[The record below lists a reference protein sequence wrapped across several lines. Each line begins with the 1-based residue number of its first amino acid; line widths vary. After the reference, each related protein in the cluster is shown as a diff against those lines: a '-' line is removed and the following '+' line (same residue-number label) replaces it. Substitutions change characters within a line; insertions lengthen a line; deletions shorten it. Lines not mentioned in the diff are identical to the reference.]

1 MADNEI
7 NLSVKTDAKDALST
21 LKDVKDAF
29 DLVGGTVG
37 AIGSLAVEAAEK
49 IKQLQTEV
57 RQMREDF
64 EQAALSI
71 GKTASALTNENLK
84 LRDQIAILRGRP
96 PANQLA
102 IALMEASGRAQDL
115 AASLRDALLKEREL
129 LENQSVGFLKS
140 LVTGQAETT
149 GVSKEFAPQIDAFVD
164 LINQKQIAVAEFN
177 LKNQALLEH
186 GSADQK
192 KAVEKEFAM
201 LVAGYNAQLAA
212 ASNAVRSRLDVV
224 QSGLEEEKKARKDA
238 LMTTDFTEAGVI
250 PGKSEADA
258 QKDVTEEYRTRQSVI
273 NSLRLTVLQLLQEG
287 TAEAE
292 NIRLRVAA
300 ATTAQ
305 AKQVQVIE
313 VQTQKNRIDTTQQA
327 SQEVVADYEK
337 SFAEINTATQQFN
350 NQQLSILM
358 TGINKTSNQIV
369 LANQN
374 TSKKIEADD
383 AASLA
388 RRQKLWDQTFKGISG
403 AFDSFIN
410 GLLSR
415 QQKLS
420 QAWEKL
426 VESMVSK
433 FADGL
438 EKQLMSFIQHKLME
452 LTIHTSTE
460 QVKDEAS
467 KAAHAKEDERTA
479 YSAAKGAWE
488 SVVHTPIVGPILAPI
503 AAATT
508 FAAISAFG
516 SAEGGQ
522 YIVPSEQLTMLHR
535 NEMVL
540 PAGVAERMRGVIQGG
555 GGGGTTVVVNHSVSA
570 VDAESFQSHI
580 RRHANLIG
588 NEVARVLKK
597 KSSRFE

>member
-37 AIGSLAVEAAEK
+37 AIGSLAIEAAEK

-64 EQAALSI
+64 EQSTVSI

-84 LRDQIAILRGRP
+84 LQDQIAILQGRQ

-102 IALMEASGRAQDL
+102 IALTEASDRAQDL
-115 AASLRDALLKEREL
+115 TASLREALLKEREL

-149 GVSKEFAPQIDAFVD
+149 GLSEEFAPQIDSFVD
-164 LINQKQIAVAEFN
+164 LLNQKQIAIAEFN
-177 LKNQALLEH
+177 LKNQSILEH
-186 GSADQK
+186 GTAAQK
-192 KAVEKEFAM
+192 KAVQEELET

-212 ASNAVRSRLDVV
+212 ASKAIRARLDVV
-224 QSGLEEEKKARKDA
+224 QSGLEEEKKRE
-238 LMTTDFTEAGVI
+238 TEKLVNAPNLATGDSLDI
-250 PGKSEADA
+250 SETDA
-258 QKDVTEEYRTRQSVI
+258 QKAVTEEYRTRQSVI
-273 NSLRLTVLQLLQEG
+273 NSLRLTVLQLMQAG

-300 ATTAQ
+300 ATTHAR
-305 AKQVQVIE
+305 QVQVIT
-313 VQTQKNRIDTTQQA
+313 VQSQRDRIQATQQGN
-327 SQEVVADYEK
+327 QEAVEDYEK
-337 SFAEINTATQQFN
+337 SFSEINASTQQFN

-358 TGINKTSNQIV
+358 AGISKTSTQVV

-374 TSKKIEADD
+374 TSKKIEADE
-383 AASLA
+383 AASLT
-388 RRQKLWDQTFKGISG
+388 RRQKLWDETFKGISG
-403 AFDSFIN
+403 AFSTFIN
-410 GLLSR
+410 GIVSGH
-415 QQKLS
+415 QTIS
-420 QAWEKL
+420 QAWMKM
-426 VESMVSK
+426 VEGMASK
-433 FADGL
+433 FIDGL
-438 EKQLMSFIQHKLME
+438 EKQLMSFAEHKLME
-452 LTIHTSTE
+452 LTIHTTTE
-460 QVKDEAS
+460 AAKDQAS
-467 KAAHAKEDERTA
+467 QAAHAKEDERTA
-479 YSAAKGAWE
+479 YSAAKAAWE

-503 AAATT
+503 AAAAT
-508 FAAISAFG
+508 FAAVTAFG

-540 PAGVAERMRGVIQGG
+540 PAGVADRMRGVIEGG
-555 GGGGTTVVVNHSVSA
+555 GGGGVTVVVNHSVSA
-570 VDAESFQSHI
+570 VDAESFQAHL

-588 NEVARVLKK
+588 KEVSRMLKK
-597 KSSRFE
+597 RALASV

>member
-1 MADNEI
+1 MSDATL
-7 NLSVKTDAKDALST
+7 NLLIQAQAGDAQQTLSQFRETLERSRDAANLLSEVLDGNVKGALSSAGEAAKAFG
-21 LKDVKDAF
+21 LALDVALSPVDVLAF
-29 DLVGGTVG
+29 AG
-37 AIGSLAVEAAEK
+37 AIADVADKLSKVIADTFIYTDRQKALDSQIRASNQTIADLAADMNN
-49 IKQLQTEV
+49 L
-57 RQMREDF
+57 D
-64 EQAALSI
+64 EQYKRL
-71 GKTASALTNENLK
+71 GKTASQSTAIDIQELQTKLNAAKDKVRSLSDEIFFTKQTASDPDAWGAKAANEALPALTRQLGVAQQEVKDFEKRMRNLQK
-84 LRDQIAILRGRP
+84 IFSEQ
-96 PANQLA
+96 Q
-102 IALMEASGRAQDL
+102 AS
-115 AASLRDALLKEREL
+115 EL
-129 LENQSVGFLKS
+129 S
-140 LVTGQAETT
+140 AM
-149 GVSKEFAPQIDAFVD
+149 
-164 LINQKQIAVAEFN
+164 KQGTD
-177 LKNQALLEH
+177 EH
-186 GSADQK
+186 
-192 KAVEKEFAM
+192 
-201 LVAGYNAQLAA
+201 
-212 ASNAVRSRLDVV
+212 R
-224 QSGLEEEKKARKDA
+224 
-238 LMTTDFTEAGVI
+238 
-250 PGKSEADA
+250 
-258 QKDVTEEYRTRQSVI
+258 
-273 NSLRLTVLQLLQEG
+273 
-287 TAEAE
+287 
-292 NIRLRVAA
+292 
-300 ATTAQ
+300 
-305 AKQVQVIE
+305 VIE
-313 VQTQKNRIDTTQQA
+313 VQTQKNRIDTTRLGGQQ
-327 SQEVVADYEK
+327 VVADYEK
-337 SFAEINTATQQFN
+337 SFAEINAATQQFN

-358 TGINKTSNQIV
+358 TGINKTSTQVV

-374 TSKKIEADD
+374 TSRKIEADE

-410 GLLSR
+410 GLMSG

-433 FADGL
+433 FVDGL

-452 LTIHTSTE
+452 LTIHASTE
-460 QVKDEAS
+460 QAKDQAS

-508 FAAISAFG
+508 FAAVSAFG

-540 PAGVAERMRGVIQGG
+540 PAGVADRMRGVIEGG

-597 KSSRFE
+597 KSS

>member
-1 MADNEI
+1 MSDATL
-7 NLSVKTDAKDALST
+7 NLLIQAQAGDAQETLSKFRETLERSKDAATLLSEVLDGNVKGALSSAAEAAKT
-21 LKDVKDAF
+21 FGLALDVALSPVDVLAFASAIADVADKLSKLIADTFIYTDRQKALDAQ
-29 DLVGGTVG
+29 LRASNQTI
-37 AIGSLAVEAAEK
+37 ARLAVG
-49 IKQLQTEV
+49 INSL
-57 RQMREDF
+57 D
-64 EQAALSI
+64 EQYKRL
-71 GKTASALTNENLK
+71 GKTASQNTAIDIEELQPKLEQAKDKVRQLHDDMFFAKREASDRDSWVAKAAREELPGLNIQLGEAQKQLEFFDKQMRNLK
-84 LRDQIAILRGRP
+84 KIFSIEQ
-96 PANQLA
+96 
-102 IALMEASGRAQDL
+102 AS
-115 AASLRDALLKEREL
+115 E
-129 LENQSVGFLKS
+129 QSAMKQGA
-140 LVTGQAETT
+140 GQ
-149 GVSKEFAPQIDAFVD
+149 Q
-164 LINQKQIAVAEFN
+164 
-177 LKNQALLEH
+177 
-186 GSADQK
+186 
-192 KAVEKEFAM
+192 
-201 LVAGYNAQLAA
+201 
-212 ASNAVRSRLDVV
+212 
-224 QSGLEEEKKARKDA
+224 
-238 LMTTDFTEAGVI
+238 
-250 PGKSEADA
+250 
-258 QKDVTEEYRTRQSVI
+258 
-273 NSLRLTVLQLLQEG
+273 
-287 TAEAE
+287 
-292 NIRLRVAA
+292 
-300 ATTAQ
+300 
-305 AKQVQVIE
+305 QVIT
-313 VQTQKNRIDTTQQA
+313 VQAQQNRIQTTHQA

-337 SFAEINTATQQFN
+337 SFADINAATQQFN

-358 TGINKTSNQIV
+358 TGINKTSTQVV

-374 TSKKIEADD
+374 ASKKIEADD

-403 AFDSFIN
+403 AFNTFIS
-410 GLLSR
+410 GIISGH
-415 QQKLS
+415 QTLS
-420 QAWEKL
+420 QAWTKL
-426 VESMVSK
+426 VDGMVAK
-433 FADGL
+433 FIEGL

-460 QVKDEAS
+460 QAKDEAS

-508 FAAISAFG
+508 FAAVSAFG

-540 PAGVAERMRGVIQGG
+540 PAGVAERMRGVIEGG

>member
-1 MADNEI
+1 VADNEI

-37 AIGSLAVEAAEK
+37 AIGSLAIEAAEK

-64 EQAALSI
+64 EQAAVSI

-84 LRDQIAILRGRP
+84 LQDQIAILHGRP

-102 IALMEASGRAQDL
+102 IALMEASSRAQDL

-129 LENQSVGFLKS
+129 LENQSVGLLKS
-140 LVTGQAETT
+140 FVTGQAETT
-149 GVSKEFAPQIDAFVD
+149 GVSKEFAPQIDSFVD
-164 LINQKQIAVAEFN
+164 LINQKEIAIAEFN

-186 GSADQK
+186 GTAVQK
-192 KAVEKEFAM
+192 KAVEKE
-201 LVAGYNAQLAA
+201 LQTLIAGYNAQLAA
-212 ASNAVRSRLDVV
+212 ASNAVRARLDMV
-224 QSGLEEEKKARKDA
+224 QSGLEEEKKAEVQKLVDA
-238 LMTTDFTEAGVI
+238 TNPETGASLGITQ
-250 PGKSEADA
+250 ADA
-258 QKDVTEEYRTRQSVI
+258 EKAVTEEYRTRQSVI
-273 NSLRLTVLQLLQEG
+273 NSLRLTILQLLQAG

-305 AKQVQVIE
+305 AKQAQIIE
-313 VQTQKNRIDTTQQA
+313 IQAQKNRIDTTRLG

-337 SFAEINTATQQFN
+337 SFTEINATTQRFN

-358 TGINKTSNQIV
+358 TGINKTSTQVV

-403 AFDSFIN
+403 AFDTFIN
-410 GLLSR
+410 GLLSG

-433 FADGL
+433 FVDGL
-438 EKQLMSFIQHKLME
+438 EKQLMSFIEHKLME

-460 QVKDEAS
+460 QAKDEAS

-508 FAAISAFG
+508 FAAVSAFG

-540 PAGVAERMRGVIQGG
+540 PAVVADRMRGVIEGG

-597 KSSRFE
+597 KSS